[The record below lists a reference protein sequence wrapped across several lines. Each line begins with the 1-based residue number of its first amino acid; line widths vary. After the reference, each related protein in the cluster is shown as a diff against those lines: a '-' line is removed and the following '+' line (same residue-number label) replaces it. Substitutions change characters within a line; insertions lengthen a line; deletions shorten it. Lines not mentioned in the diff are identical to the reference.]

1 LLHVNVDFQSA
12 CSYQRFRADLLC
24 FHFIACKECAAL
36 RAPEKRSDKVMAKQT
51 KTFIFIFHLR
61 LKSGSAR
68 DRHQTFAGIGGLLI
82 ANLNERQSSRVTRRC
97 FLTWDMGS
105 SFNF

>member
-1 LLHVNVDFQSA
+1 MSTLIFKALVRIKDSA
-12 CSYQRFRADLLC
+12 PIFSAFTSSPA
-24 FHFIACKECAAL
+24 KNAAL